1 MNIDILETNNIYKAR
16 VIEIYSKDLYKIE
29 LRFSNYF
36 YYYYYDYV
44 WKIKH
49 NIFDLTKTNTIINQ
63 YHQELYVKII
73 EINKILTV
81 EIKIK
86 ELSQYVNLF

>member
-16 VIEIYSKDLYKIE
+16 VIEIYSKDVYKIE

-36 YYYYYDYV
+36 YYYYYDYLC
-44 WKIKH
+44 KIK
-49 NIFDLTKTNTIINQ
+49 NNNLDLTKMNTIINQ
-63 YHQELYVKII
+63 YHRELYVKII
-73 EINKILTV
+73 KINKMLTV

-86 ELSQYVNLF
+86 DLNQYVNLF